1 MRIRNALLR
10 GAKPA
15 HPGEAFPQVWGA
27 WATDAA
33 SGSLASSPGLLPW
46 APALQEPT
54 AALPGAR
61 THLVFLLD

>member
-1 MRIRNALLR
+1 MLLR
-10 GAKPA
+10 DAKPA

-46 APALQEPT
+46 VPALQEPT
-54 AALPGAR
+54 AAS
-61 THLVFLLD
+61 FLEQERI